1 VVKSTSIFRK
11 MSLTAKEF
19 EQMELSYEN
28 LKNNPKTFLVFT
40 GFDVGEFEILLKA
53 FTIAWEK
60 YVQQHRLPLEIRQ
73 RIYGGGRKAQLATY
87 EDKLLFILVYFKT
100 YPLQEVIAFHFDMS
114 QGQAC
119 QWIQILS
126 EVLLQTLTELGQ
138 LPERDPRKV
147 KERLETYM
155 NRSEPEPDSETSPK
169 MEIKESFAIDGTER
183 RRQRPKDQ
191 EEQKRFYSGK
201 KKTHTVKNN
210 MIVTLGKRRVEY
222 LGSTWEGKKHDKI
235 ICDEECHEFPK
246 GSVLYKDT
254 GYQGYEPSGVNT
266 RQPKKKPRNGELTE
280 AEKAENTLISRM
292 RITVE
297 HVICGVKRCRI
308 VKDIFRNTKDGFDD
322 LVMEIACGLHNFR
335 TAYRTGEAFN
345 I

>member
-1 VVKSTSIFRK
+1 
-11 MSLTAKEF
+11 MSLTAKECD
-19 EQMELSYEN
+19 QMELSYEN
-28 LKNNPKTFLVFT
+28 LKNNPKTFLAFT
-40 GFDVGEFEILLKA
+40 GFDVGEFQILLKA

-73 RIYGGGRKAQLATY
+73 RGYGGGRKAQLATY

-100 YPLQEVIAFHFDMS
+100 YPLQEVLAFHFDMS

-126 EVLLQTLTELGQ
+126 EVLLQTLTELRQ

-155 NRSEPEPDSETSPK
+155 NRSEPEPENKPESETSPK
-169 MEIKESFAIDGTER
+169 EEIKESFAIDGTER
-183 RRQRPKDQ
+183 RRQRPTDQ
-191 EEQKRFYSGK
+191 EDQKRFYSGK

-210 MIVTLGKRRVEY
+210 LIVTLGKRRVEY
-222 LGSTWEGKKHDKI
+222 LGSTCEGKKHDKI
-235 ICDEECHEFPK
+235 ICDEERHEFPE
-246 GSVLYKDT
+246 GSILYKDT
-254 GYQGYEPSGVNT
+254 GYQGYEPSGVDT

-280 AEKAENTLISRM
+280 AEKSENTLISRV

-297 HVICGVKRCRI
+297 HVICGVKRSRI
-308 VKDIFRNTKDGFDD
+308 VKDIFRNTKNGFDD